1 MSSQDTSKPSQKAA
15 SLAAFII
22 YRPTESEFRIG
33 GVSLLDRQIITL
45 HRSGCGPITI
55 ITPSSIPSPPRA
67 QRLSIPIQIAPSIPT
82 ENQACVVVDGDAY
95 FESTDLQRLIL
106 GIGPIETK
114 QGKILHALRLDR
126 PQDWPTSFDSIVA
139 APKQKTRAKNLSSQK
154 EATALGNQLLRNTTS
169 NSDGLV
175 DRFFNRPI
183 SRYLTRRLL
192 EINISPN
199 LISMVAIA
207 TGLLAALFLAIPRH
221 AFAILGALLFQF
233 SAILDCC
240 DGDVARLHFKESILG
255 KWLDIVG
262 DQIVHI
268 AIFVG
273 IGFGLINATPS
284 LAITLL
290 TASAVIGAILA
301 FATFLWASKRSAKD
315 PRVERFL
322 RTTANRDFSVVVLC
336 LAILGRLEIFAVLV
350 GIGIHAYW
358 ISLLL
363 VSLRGS
369 NQAKA

>member
-1 MSSQDTSKPSQKAA
+1 MSSQDTSTHSQKAA
-15 SLAAFII
+15 SMAAFII
-22 YRPTESEFRIG
+22 YRPTESEFRIA

-45 HRSGCGPITI
+45 NRCGCTAITI

-67 QRLSIPIQIAPSIPT
+67 QRLSIPIQIAPSIPH
-82 ENQACVVVDGDAY
+82 ENQPCIVVDGDAF
-95 FESTDLQRLIL
+95 FETADIQRLIL
-106 GIGPIETK
+106 GKGPFETK
-114 QGKILHALRLDR
+114 DGSILHALRLDR
-126 PQDWPTSFDSIVA
+126 PKDWPTTFDSVSA
-139 APKQKTRAKNLSSQK
+139 STKQKNRAKNLKSQK
-154 EATALGNQLLRNTTS
+154 EATALGNQLLRNTSS

-183 SRYLTRRLL
+183 SRYITRKLL

-199 LISMVAIA
+199 LISIVAIIV
-207 TGLLAALFLAIPRH
+207 GLVAALFLAIPRQ

-240 DGDVARLHFKESILG
+240 DGDVARLHFKESMLG

-284 LAITLL
+284 MAITLL
-290 TASAVIGAILA
+290 TASAVLGAILA
-301 FATFLWASKRSAKD
+301 FATFLWATKRSSND

-322 RTTANRDFSVVVLC
+322 RTTANRDFGVVVLR
-336 LAILGRLEIFAVLV
+336 LASHGRLDIFA
-350 GIGIHAYW
+350 
-358 ISLLL
+358 
-363 VSLRGS
+363 
-369 NQAKA
+369 